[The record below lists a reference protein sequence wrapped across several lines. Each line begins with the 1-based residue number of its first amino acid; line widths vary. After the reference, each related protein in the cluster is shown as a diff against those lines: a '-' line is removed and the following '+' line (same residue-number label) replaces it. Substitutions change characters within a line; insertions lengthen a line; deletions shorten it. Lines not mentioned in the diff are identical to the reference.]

1 MVDLLAAIP
10 RSTTVPTWSGLGRS
24 RGSTMKPRSSRF
36 VSVAALLAIPLLSI
50 TPPTSAVA
58 VGSRG
63 DAPDPLV
70 EAACGPVPVGQA
82 RCHALRYTPVSGG
95 LGLQAVQP
103 RGLSPADIQSAYQLP
118 KSGGQTVAIVDAYD
132 DPNAE
137 QDLAVYRQQFNLPA
151 CTSDNGCFRKVD
163 EQGGSN
169 YPPAD
174 ANWSAEISLDLD
186 AVSAACPGCKILL
199 VEAGSN
205 QDANLYGAVDQA
217 VTLGAN
223 FVSNSWSEAE
233 KASQRS
239 SDQHWDV
246 PGVLFAFATGDNGY
260 SAGTQYPASA
270 ATALAVGGTS
280 LTKGGGGR
288 GWTETAW
295 TGAGS
300 GCSRYEAKPSWQSGA
315 VTPCRSHRAEAD
327 VSAVANPKTGL
338 AIYDS
343 YQKDGWLQYGGTSLA
358 TPLITAIAALAGPGG
373 GASNPASYPY
383 AHPANLTDITSG
395 SNGYCR
401 TAVCDAGPGWDG
413 PTGLGTPLGVT
424 AFTPGTVAAHRP

>member
-1 MVDLLAAIP
+1 
-10 RSTTVPTWSGLGRS
+10 
-24 RGSTMKPRSSRF
+24 MKPSLGPA
-36 VSVAALLAIPLLSI
+36 VSIAALAMPLLI
-50 TPPTSAVA
+50 IAPPLSAA
-58 VGSRG
+58 ASGPSAS
-63 DAPDPLV
+63 APDPLV
-70 EAACGPVPVGQA
+70 RAACAPVPDGQA
-82 RCHALRYTPVSGG
+82 RCLALRYTPVSGG
-95 LGLQAVQP
+95 LGLQAAPP
-103 RGLSPADIQSAYQLP
+103 RGLSPADIQAAYQLP
-118 KSGGQTVAIVDAYD
+118 NSGGQTVAIVDAYD

-169 YPPAD
+169 YPSAD
-174 ANWSAEISLDLD
+174 ASWAAEISLDLD
-186 AVSAACPGCKILL
+186 AVSAACPGCRILL

-205 QDANLYGAVDQA
+205 RDPDLYAAVDQA

-260 SAGTQYPASA
+260 TAGTQYPASSA
-270 ATALAVGGTS
+270 SALAVGGTS
-280 LTKGGGGR
+280 LSKGGSGR

-295 TGAGS
+295 NRAGS
-300 GCSRYEAKPSWQSGA
+300 GCSRYEAKPSWQSG
-315 VTPCRSHRAEAD
+315 VVSPCRTHRAESD
-327 VSAVANPKTGL
+327 VSAVADPKTGL

-358 TPLITAIAALAGPGG
+358 TPLVTAIAALAGPGG
-373 GASNPASYPY
+373 GAGNPASYPY
-383 AHPANLTDITSG
+383 AHQANLTDITSG

-424 AFTPGTVAAHRP
+424 AFTPPAAAGR